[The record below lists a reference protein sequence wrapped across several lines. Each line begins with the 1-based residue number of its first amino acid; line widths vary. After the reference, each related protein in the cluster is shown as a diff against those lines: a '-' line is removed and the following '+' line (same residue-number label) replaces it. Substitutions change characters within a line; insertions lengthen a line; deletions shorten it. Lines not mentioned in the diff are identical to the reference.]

1 MPAKSPPTNSPLLP
15 QSNTLTGLG
24 VLQMARFHFPLTLLS
39 LLLLSPLAG
48 AAEDVLTP
56 SATLPV
62 DPSPAAPPLVEE
74 VLVEAPEPRYVAP
87 TLRDRIG
94 RIWAPVLI
102 NGKGPFRLVLDTG
115 ANNSAVLPHVAASL
129 GIPLSASKPMRV
141 NGVTGTAIVS
151 SIKVDSLEVG
161 DLQIDGTRLPVVAD
175 VFGGADGV
183 LGSEGLADMR
193 IFIDFRHDR
202 IEIRRSRGE
211 RPGAGYERI
220 PLTLSRGRLLG
231 LDVQI
236 GSVRTKAI
244 IDTGAQQT
252 IGNAAL
258 RAALIKREREWQQR
272 EIIGVTLDIVTGDS
286 IQTPPITFG
295 SIAVRGMRVT
305 FTDTFIFEHWKLTR
319 EPTLLLGMD
328 VLGLVDAMVI
338 DYRLREMHMRLRNR
352 AMPAT
357 FTQSGP

>member
-1 MPAKSPPTNSPLLP
+1 
-15 QSNTLTGLG
+15 
-24 VLQMARFHFPLTLLS
+24 MARFYLPLLS
-39 LLLLSPLAG
+39 LLLLGPTAVG
-48 AAEDVLTP
+48 AADDVLTP
-56 SATLPV
+56 LVTLPV
-62 DPSPAAPPLVEE
+62 DPPPAAQPPAEAAKPSVEE

-115 ANNSAVLPHVAASL
+115 ANNSAVLPRVADSL
-129 GIPLSASKPMRV
+129 GIPLLGSKQIRV
-141 NGVTGTAIVS
+141 HGVTGTAIVS
-151 SIKVDSLEVG
+151 SIKVDMLEVG

-193 IFIDFRHDR
+193 IFIDFRHDH

-211 RPGAGYERI
+211 RPGVGYERI
-220 PLTLSRGRLLG
+220 PLTLSRGRLLTI
-231 LDVQI
+231 DVQI

-258 RAALIKREREWQQR
+258 REALVRREREWKQQD
-272 EIIGVTLDIVTGDS
+272 IIGVTLDVATGDS

-295 SIAVRGMRVT
+295 SVAVRGMRVT
-305 FTDTFIFEHWKLTR
+305 FTDMFIFEHWNLTR

-328 VLGLVDAMVI
+328 VLGLVDALVI
-338 DYRLREMHMRLRNR
+338 DYRLHEMHVRLRNR
-352 AMPAT
+352 AMPAA
-357 FTQSGP
+357 FTQSGT